1 MSRLSVRCLTI
12 AGALAASA
20 CARTRRANPAE
31 LALAAAAS
39 DSLNVAIMDSIGAP
53 ASYVAS
59 QSGAS
64 IESLNACDDHIDS
77 RSWQSFGSR
86 ILELELPPGYS
97 GGQSGQYVRWS
108 GPTGSI
114 TASSHRGDAHG
125 IWGGALTS
133 ECDVYISGA
142 PTHIDLVTSTY
153 SRSVHALIKVQDA
166 PAIGVD
172 AEART
177 IEGQAQL
184 LHAIRRARVSSAWGR
199 PE

>member
-12 AGALAASA
+12 AAAVAATA
-20 CARTRRANPAE
+20 CARTQRANPAE

-39 DSLNVAIMDSIGAP
+39 DSLNVALMDSLGVP
-53 ASYVAS
+53 AGYVAS
-59 QSGAS
+59 QSGTP

-86 ILELELPPGYS
+86 ILELELPPGYT
-97 GGQSGQYVRWS
+97 GGQSGRYVRWS
-108 GPTGSI
+108 GPTGSLSVS
-114 TASSHRGDAHG
+114 AQSREGHG
-125 IWGGALTS
+125 YWSGALTS
-133 ECDVYISGA
+133 ECDVFISGA
-142 PTHIDLVTSTY
+142 PTHIDLVTTSY
-153 SRSVHALIKVQDA
+153 SRSVHAVIKVQDA
-166 PAIGVD
+166 PAIAVD

-177 IEGQAQL
+177 IEAQAQL